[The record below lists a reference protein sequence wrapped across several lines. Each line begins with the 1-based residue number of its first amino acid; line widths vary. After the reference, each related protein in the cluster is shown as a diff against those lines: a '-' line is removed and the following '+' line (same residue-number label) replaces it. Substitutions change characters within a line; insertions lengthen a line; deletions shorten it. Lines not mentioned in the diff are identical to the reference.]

1 MPQACS
7 REQLWAKSSALIFRA
22 YILAMLNKLYI
33 YIYMS
38 CGCTLDVFHAWATNH
53 TGQSKTSIPGI

>member
-33 YIYMS
+33 YIYVMWLYF
-38 CGCTLDVFHAWATNH
+38 GCIPRMGYKPHWA
-53 TGQSKTSIPGI
+53 K